1 LLSYSSKTQLKY
13 PRTLYLKVEQA
24 STLHQFE
31 KIVYKP
37 IPVRELLL
45 EMKNLSELMIDL
57 AYSAAL
63 YNDKDLAEDVLALES
78 RVDSLSYLLDM
89 EIMIAARDAKDAE
102 GLIGVSIVAASTD
115 KISDAAADIA
125 AIVTR
130 NIGIHPIIGEIFKKV
145 EERLMKVT
153 VKPNSEIIKQMIGE
167 LNLAARMGVDIIAI
181 RRNNDWIL
189 NPKKTET
196 VFQGDILIT
205 RGAPSG
211 IEEFKD
217 LAEGKLATL
226 DTEKRAK
233 FEEIVSRFVELKDT
247 SELMIDLAYSSLML
261 NSKELAEEVE
271 RLEERMDQLHTD
283 FELLAL
289 TSDFKKEEAS
299 GFLGLIRLG
308 VATEKIADAAADM
321 AEVVLRG
328 IEPHPI
334 LKLTI
339 KEAEETVTQACVTAD
354 SPLVGKSLKEARVH
368 EETGMWV
375 LVIKRNDNCV
385 RPRGD
390 SKIASGDVLVASG
403 YAEGA
408 DALKNL
414 ASPTQ
419 TCNVE

>member
-1 LLSYSSKTQLKY
+1 
-13 PRTLYLKVEQA
+13 VEHV
-24 STLHQFE
+24 STLPKFE

-78 RVDSLSYLLDM
+78 RVDYLSYLLDM
-89 EIMIAARDAKDAE
+89 EIMVAARDAKDAE
-102 GLIGVSIVAASTD
+102 ALIGVSIVAASTD

-130 NIGIHPIIGEIFKKV
+130 NIGIHPIIGEIFQKV
-145 EERLMKVT
+145 EERLIKVT
-153 VKPNSEIIKQMIGE
+153 VKANSEFIKKAIGE
-167 LNLAARMGVDIIAI
+167 LNLAERMGVDIIAI
-181 RRNNDWIL
+181 RRNHDWIL
-189 NPKKTET
+189 NPKETET

-226 DTEKRAK
+226 DTEKRIK

-247 SELMIDLAYSSLML
+247 SELMMDLAYSSLML

-334 LKLTI
+334 LMLTI
-339 KEAEETVTQACVTAD
+339 KEAEETVTQACVTGD

-390 SKIASGDVLVASG
+390 SKIEVGDVLVASG

-408 DALKNL
+408 DALKRL